1 MEGTHGFAGEG
12 RDPRQSLVIQQPITL
27 TINGRERELPAELSL
42 PALLLE
48 LGVDRRMVAV
58 AHNGD
63 VIPRTSYDGVTLH
76 DGDRVEVVR
85 MVGGG

>member
-1 MEGTHGFAGEG
+1 MI
-12 RDPRQSLVIQQPITL
+12 QSSITL
-27 TINGRERELPAELSL
+27 TINGRERELPAEIAL
-42 PALLLE
+42 PALLEE

-63 VIPRTSYDGVTLH
+63 VIPRATYDDVTLR

>member
-1 MEGTHGFAGEG
+1 
-12 RDPRQSLVIQQPITL
+12 VIQHSITL
-27 TINGRERELPAELSL
+27 TINGRDRQLPGELSL
-42 PALLLE
+42 PALLTE

-63 VIPRTSYDGVTLH
+63 VIPRATYDDVTLH

>member
-1 MEGTHGFAGEG
+1 
-12 RDPRQSLVIQQPITL
+12 VI
-27 TINGRERELPAELSL
+27 ERKIELSL
-42 PALLLE
+42 NGKSREVEPGTSLGALVDQ
-48 LGVDRRMVAV
+48 LGIDRRLIAA

-63 VIPRTSYDGVTLH
+63 VVKRELYDATLLR

>member
-1 MEGTHGFAGEG
+1 VT
-12 RDPRQSLVIQQPITL
+12 QQTISLSL
-27 TINGRERELPAELSL
+27 NGKPRELPASTSL
-42 PALLLE
+42 PALLEL
-48 LGVDRRMVAV
+48 LGVDRRMIAV

-63 VIPRTSYDGVTLH
+63 VIPRDKYDGIVLC

>member
-1 MEGTHGFAGEG
+1 
-12 RDPRQSLVIQQPITL
+12 VIQNSITL
-27 TINGRERELPAELSL
+27 TVNGRERTLAGEPTL
-42 PALLLE
+42 PALLTD

-63 VIPRTSYDGVTLH
+63 VIPRATYDDVVLH
-76 DGDRVEVVR
+76 EGDRIEVVR

>member
-1 MEGTHGFAGEG
+1 VT
-12 RDPRQSLVIQQPITL
+12 QQTL
-27 TINGRERELPAELSL
+27 TLTVNGRERTLSGEPTL
-42 PALLLE
+42 PALLAD

-63 VIPRTSYDGVTLH
+63 VIPRATYDDVTLH
-76 DGDRVEVVR
+76 DGDRIEVVR

>member
-1 MEGTHGFAGEG
+1 M
-12 RDPRQSLVIQQPITL
+12 ITL
-27 TINGRERELPAELSL
+27 TLNGRPHELPSETRL
-42 PALLLE
+42 PQLLDS
-48 LGVDRRMVAV
+48 LGVDRRLVAV

-63 VIPRTSYDGVTLH
+63 VVPRDRYETVSLR

>member
-1 MEGTHGFAGEG
+1 
-12 RDPRQSLVIQQPITL
+12 VIQSGITL
-27 TINGRERELPAELSL
+27 TVNGRERQLPAEITL
-42 PALLLE
+42 PALLEE

-63 VIPRTSYDGVTLH
+63 VIPRATYDDVTLR

>member
-1 MEGTHGFAGEG
+1 M
-12 RDPRQSLVIQQPITL
+12 IQHHITL
-27 TINGRERELPAELSL
+27 TVNGRERTLPGETAL
-42 PALLLE
+42 PDLLTE

-58 AHNGD
+58 AHNGE
-63 VIPRTSYDGVTLH
+63 VIPRATYDDVILR

>member
-1 MEGTHGFAGEG
+1 
-12 RDPRQSLVIQQPITL
+12 VIQHSITL
-27 TINGRERELPAELSL
+27 TINGRERQLPAELSL
-42 PALLLE
+42 PELLTE

-63 VIPRTSYDGVTLH
+63 VIPRATYDDVTVR
-76 DGDRVEVVR
+76 DGDRIEVVR